1 MPAVQM
7 FITRKFM
14 KTVLKFLILIFAFIC
29 FCSGCKTGKRN
40 SLESPSVK
48 ESWQKWTKKNS
59 VPIESLSSDNFIDLH
74 FLQELI
80 GDKTIVQLG
89 ESSHGVK
96 EFNQIRVRII
106 KYLHE
111 KMGFNIIAFESG
123 LFECYNSNKRYS
135 QSPRNMM
142 EAAIFSVWKTE
153 EVLELFK
160 YIIETRETNKPLLLA
175 GFDFQMSGDWTE
187 RSHMLE
193 ELASIIDQNFAREL
207 YKTDSLFAVK
217 KKPNDIDAMRKYVF
231 DNQIGLKRIYSHLEM
246 LIDTNMPELT
256 DKYQSNPMIPLFA
269 HQIAVSM
276 LDYIDFWLDEENE
289 MSIRDRAMADNVDF
303 LKRVVYPDQKIIIWA
318 HNLHIR
324 HNNVQLE
331 QDAYN
336 KIKSMGGWLHERY
349 SEELYTIGLY
359 MYKGQGAYVNREV
372 YDVKSH
378 SPNSLESILHSTGY
392 ESCFVDLKHQEIVEG
407 NEWMATKILTKTW
420 GLEDLRMI
428 PKNQYDAIILI
439 DSVSPPDYLD

>member
-1 MPAVQM
+1 
-7 FITRKFM
+7 M
-14 KTVLKFLILIFAFIC
+14 KTAFKFLILICTFIF

-40 SLESPSVK
+40 GLEGTYVK

-59 VPIESLSSDNFIDLH
+59 IPIESLSSDNFIDLH
-74 FLQELI
+74 FLQDLI
-80 GDKTIVQLG
+80 GTNTIVQLG

-111 KMGFNIIAFESG
+111 KMGFNVIAFESG
-123 LFECYNSNKRYS
+123 LFECYNSNKSYS

-153 EVLELFK
+153 EVLELFE
-160 YIIETRETNKPLLLA
+160 YIVETRETNKPLLLA

-207 YKTDSLFAVK
+207 YITDSLFAVK

-231 DNQIGLKRIYSHLEM
+231 DNQIDLKRIYAHLEM
-246 LIDTNMPELT
+246 LIDTNMRELT
-256 DKYQSNPMIPLFA
+256 DKFQSHPTIPLFA

-303 LKRVVYPDQKIIIWA
+303 LKNIIYPDEKIIIWA

-324 HNNVQLE
+324 HNNDQLD

-372 YDVKSH
+372 YDIKSH
-378 SPNSLESILHSTGY
+378 PANSLESILHSTEHKICIVNLMHSKIVSGNNWMV
-392 ESCFVDLKHQEIVEG
+392 SEIP
-407 NEWMATKILTKTW
+407 TKTW
-420 GLEDLRMI
+420 GLENLAMK
-428 PKNQYDAIILI
+428 PANQYDAILFI